1 MIMCVALGPTM
12 ELDKLT
18 VSLGHTKVLYGLMYT
33 HTHTHTHT
41 QSDVSHGLRKGV
53 TCGG

>member
-1 MIMCVALGPTM
+1 M

-33 HTHTHTHT
+33 HTHTHNLMYPM
-41 QSDVSHGLRKGV
+41 VSEKVLHVVGEIAGP
-53 TCGG
+53 